1 MKYKYPKFVNWISIH
16 HIKGTERYI
25 VKDHL
30 YDSEYEFGNAEY
42 VRFAKALDGKT
53 DPYSIKT
60 RLLENE
66 IDYFLEWLKDNDLLR
81 YSRVIHAGIG
91 SALFSV
97 YYPKRATPI
106 KRILARILN
115 WLLLISF
122 IPVFVVGCHYFVKA
136 DIEFSTVQTV
146 LGYILGIVI
155 GMIFHEF
162 FGHGLANI
170 GYNHCGLNY
179 EIGVFVQYFIMF
191 GAYVM
196 IDEQEIKNRFH
207 RIQVLAAGVE
217 QNFLLAG
224 ISFILSFYYPSLSC
238 LFFYIGVTNA
248 LLACLNLLLVEGL
261 DGCNILCE
269 LLGCENNILEQARKA
284 VIRRIKSHSYKGS
297 TTKIK
302 ALSSCFI
309 LLMQII
315 AYPVIL
321 LINVI
326 GVVSWFL

>member
-1 MKYKYPKFVNWISIH
+1 MKYKYPKFVNWISTH
-16 HIKGTERYI
+16 HIKGTEQYI

-30 YDSEYEFGNAEY
+30 NGAEYEFGMEY
-42 VRFAKALDGKT
+42 IRFAKALDGKT

-60 RLLENE
+60 TLSANDER
-66 IDYFLEWLKDNDLLR
+66 DYFLNWLDDNELLR
-81 YSRVIHAGIG
+81 YSRVIRAGIG
-91 SALFSV
+91 SAFLSV
-97 YYPKRATPI
+97 CYPKRAAPI
-106 KRILARILN
+106 KRIIALILN
-115 WLLLISF
+115 YILLFSF
-122 IPVFVVGCHYFVKA
+122 IPVFIAGCHYFIKA
-136 DIEFSTVQTV
+136 DIEFNTVQTI
-146 LGYILGIVI
+146 LGYIFGVAS
-155 GMIFHEF
+155 GMVSHEF

-170 GYNHCGLNY
+170 AYNRCGRNY

-196 IDEQEIKNRFH
+196 IDEQEIKNKFQ

-224 ISFILSFYYPSLSC
+224 ISFILSFYYPPISC

-248 LLACLNLLLVEGL
+248 LLACLNLLLIEGL

-284 VIRRIKSHSYKGS
+284 VIRRIKSHSYKGR

-302 ALSSCFI
+302 VLSSCFI